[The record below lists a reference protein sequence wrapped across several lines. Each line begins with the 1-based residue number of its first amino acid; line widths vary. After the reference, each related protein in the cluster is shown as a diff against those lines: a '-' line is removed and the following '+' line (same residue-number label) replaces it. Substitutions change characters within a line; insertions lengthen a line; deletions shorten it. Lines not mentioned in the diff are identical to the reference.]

1 MTSLK
6 HPKSSNARTVVFLLV
21 VLIALG
27 TVTWLFFG
35 GAFSRSAQ
43 TESLV
48 QELDKTQDAPTQ
60 EQLLK
65 ELAVQMENQFAA
77 LQEGSITAEQ
87 FYTIW
92 SALAQTPAASELYEQ
107 YQPIAQNW
115 ASWQQSAAQGQAA
128 YQSGDYAACVQA
140 LQPLADA
147 GFQGFSTLDST
158 YDDAWDQLYTPLVQQ
173 ASDCIDRQDFEGAQ
187 QIVAQLQIHFSGD
200 GRVQNLAFSCT
211 NMELFD
217 GDVLHFF
224 FHPLIAYP
232 ELAFDKKGNP
242 AGEDNYMI
250 TVKEFNEVIRQL
262 YEKNYVLINPYSL
275 FDATY
280 SEDGSVQSVTKRDIY
295 VPSGKTPV
303 ILSVDDINYYEYMHT
318 DGQVYKLV
326 LDENGDVET
335 YSKDENG
342 NDCYSKENEIVP
354 LLDTFV
360 KEHPDFSLNGA
371 KGMLNLTGYEGILG
385 YRTDEP
391 TWENYDQEVAQ
402 ATAVVKRLKET
413 GWCFASHSQGHRHSA
428 EITFSLF
435 ANDTDRWLREVGSI
449 IGPTAIYVYPF
460 GEAVP
465 VDSDKFS
472 YLTKKGFAM
481 MCTVGSS
488 CRIQWGTNYA
498 IEGRRAID
506 GIALRDKRLYNVF
519 DVPSIIDPVRPSY
532 AKWLEWAKSHG
543 ILS

>member
-6 HPKSSNARTVVFLLV
+6 HPKRSSARTVAFLLV

-35 GAFSRSAQ
+35 GSFSRSAQ
-43 TESLV
+43 MKSLV
-48 QELDKTQDAPTQ
+48 QKLDKTQDAPTQ

-65 ELAVQMENQFAA
+65 ELTGQMENQFAA
-77 LQEGSITAEQ
+77 LQEGDITAEQ
-87 FYTIW
+87 FYTTW
-92 SALAQTPAASELYEQ
+92 SALAQTPAASDLYEQ

-140 LQPLADA
+140 LQPLADT
-147 GFQGFSTLDST
+147 GFQGFPALESS
-158 YDDAWDQLYTPLVQQ
+158 YDDAWDQLYTSLVQQ

-187 QIVAQLQIHFSGD
+187 QIVAQLQIHFPDD

-217 GDVLHFF
+217 GDALHFF

-242 AGEDNYMI
+242 TGEDNYMI

-280 SEDGSVQSVTKRDIY
+280 NEDGSVQSVTKRDIY

-303 ILSVDDINYYEYMHT
+303 ILSVDDINYYEYMRT

-391 TWENYDQEVAQ
+391 TWENYGQEVAQ

-435 ANDTDRWLREVGSI
+435 VNDTDRWVQEVGSI
-449 IGPTAIYVYPF
+449 VGPTAIYVYPF
-460 GEAVP
+460 GETVP

-543 ILS
+543 IVS